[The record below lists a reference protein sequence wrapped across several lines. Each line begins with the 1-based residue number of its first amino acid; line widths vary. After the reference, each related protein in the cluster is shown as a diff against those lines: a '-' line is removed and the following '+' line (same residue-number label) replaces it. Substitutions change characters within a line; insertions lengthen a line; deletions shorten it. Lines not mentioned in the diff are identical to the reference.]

1 MEYLL
6 SCEGLALL
14 SLWYF
19 HGRRKVPA
27 PVTPDSDTVAV
38 LAYGSL
44 LAVPDSGQIPSGIS
58 AVVFLHGDFQIQPV
72 LHICFHSCRLYC
84 SRTPADR
91 ILLYHLHPCQ
101 HWVVSVSAF
110 SPVFLYLPLKGSSA
124 GAHPVY
130 LSGRNLQ
137 YSPYIFSPVRRN
149 GFSCLI
155 SA

>member
-101 HWVVSVSAF
+101 YWFVSVSAF
-110 SPVFLYLPLKGSSA
+110 STVFLYPLPECSSAVVRPVFLP
-124 GAHPVY
+124 
-130 LSGRNLQ
+130 GRNLQ
-137 YSPYIFSPVRRN
+137 YFPYISFPALHN
-149 GFSCLI
+149 GFSCLL
-155 SA
+155 SV